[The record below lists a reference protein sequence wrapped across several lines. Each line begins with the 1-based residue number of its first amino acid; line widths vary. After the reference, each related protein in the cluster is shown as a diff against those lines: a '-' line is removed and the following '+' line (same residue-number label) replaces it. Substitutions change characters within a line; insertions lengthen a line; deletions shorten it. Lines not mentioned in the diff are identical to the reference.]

1 MKEITEINEL
11 WWRLRRKWGISVNL
25 YVVGW
30 LQENSNLGGQLYS
43 PIDLDVWRKDERG
56 RENLSQEL
64 FSARHIL
71 LPIQLYTKQI
81 K

>member
-1 MKEITEINEL
+1 M
-11 WWRLRRKWGISVNL
+11 RLVGCRKILILEGN
-25 YVVGW
+25 
-30 LQENSNLGGQLYS
+30 YS

-71 LPIQLYTKQI
+71 LPIQYSSLRYPKQI
-81 K
+81 NNFGLAKSDMLHPVLNS